1 MAITSP
7 LPGEGKTTVAVNL
20 ALTLAQR
27 GSRVLLVDGD
37 LRRGTIA
44 AVFGI
49 EQQPGLS
56 DVLLEAVQFGKAK
69 HSVQV
74 SETGWLHV
82 ISCGRPFGN
91 PAQLLGST
99 QAHTLFEFLRAE
111 YDSVIV
117 DTPPANVVADAAV
130 IGAHSDGVIVVARAG
145 VTECRRWRSPWISS
159 STCVPRWW
167 VPFLTTSTSGAML
180 PTTRPTLLRAWG
192 RLCPAHELSGRRRC
206 PAVFVIGR

>member
-49 EQQPGLS
+49 EQEPGLS

-91 PAQLLGST
+91 PAQLLGAT
-99 QAHTLFEFLRAE
+99 QAHALFEFLRAE

-130 IGAHSDGVIVVARAG
+130 IGAHSDAVIVVARAG
-145 VTECRRWRSPWISS
+145 VTQLQALAFAMDQLEHVRAPVVGAVLNDIDFRRDAAYDEAYGYYAR
-159 STCVPRWW
+159 
-167 VPFLTTSTSGAML
+167 GDAYAQ
-180 PTTRPTLLRAWG
+180 PTG
-192 RLCPAHELSGRRRC
+192 
-206 PAVFVIGR
+206 